1 MAMEW
6 RVRLREKQ
14 RADGSV
20 FMSKRDRKALAREQQ
35 QHAAKA
41 SELQAL
47 ARGTQP
53 PAAAAAGVKR
63 KHPGS
68 GAPGA
73 PGGPA
78 PPEKRKK
85 GKKGKAPSAEK
96 NAERQLVLEAYKRL
110 KAQQKKTGAPR

>member
-53 PAAAAAGVKR
+53 PAAAPASVKR

-68 GAPGA
+68 GG

-78 PPEKRKK
+78 PPERRKK
-85 GKKGKAPSAEK
+85 GKKGKAPAAE
-96 NAERQLVLEAYKRL
+96 NAERQQVLEAYKRL
-110 KAQQKKTGAPR
+110 KAKQKKTVAPR